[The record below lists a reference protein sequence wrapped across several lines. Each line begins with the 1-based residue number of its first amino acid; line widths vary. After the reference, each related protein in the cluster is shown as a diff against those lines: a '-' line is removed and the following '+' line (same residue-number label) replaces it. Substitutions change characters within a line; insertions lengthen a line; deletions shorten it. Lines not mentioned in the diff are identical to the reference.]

1 MTVPCCRPIGTA
13 GLFDCIQ
20 ASSKEG
26 CEAFHQDARAG
37 PEGVECSPD
46 GCWDCNRTP
55 QPGPDFSEDGFG
67 CCYDGTVWLFDS
79 RARRNCLECG
89 GVYARRFD
97 CQEDIP
103 PPECRLPEPD
113 RAPPSG
119 KRWTLDLLG
128 TVAFGLPDVLSDG
141 IARPTTDHLTRP
153 IGPELGEQEPCAH
166 LQAIDVMLD
175 DGYVYVEACSQPV
188 ATDPRSQRVSYAAVM
203 TADGVDRLQD
213 GYQYDVGSIHLPYWT
228 EAIVRSTQ
236 WRCQGPPV

>member
-13 GLFDCIQ
+13 GQFDCLP
-20 ASSKEG
+20 ATSKEA
-26 CEAFHQDARAG
+26 CESFHPDAKAG
-37 PEGVECSPD
+37 PEGFECAPD
-46 GCWDCNRTP
+46 GCWDCNRIDP
-55 QPGPDFSEDGFG
+55 PLPGPEFG
-67 CCYDGTVWLFDS
+67 CCFPGQVWLGDDI
-79 RARRNCLECG
+79 ARRTCLRCG
-89 GVYARRFD
+89 GTFTVQAD
-97 CQEDIP
+97 CEETIP

-113 RAPPSG
+113 RAAPSG

-128 TVAFGLPDVLSDG
+128 TVAFALPDVLSDG
-141 IARPTTDHLTRP
+141 VARPTTDHLTRP
-153 IGPELGEQEPCAH
+153 IGPEMGEQEPCAH

-188 ATDPRSQRVSYAAVM
+188 ATDPRSQRVSYAALM

-236 WRCQGPPV
+236 WRCQGPPQ